1 MFDSVFDLYTKKYDN
16 WFDENQHAYL
26 TELLALKKELAN
38 GKRGIE
44 IGIGTARFAQAL
56 SISFGI
62 DISYPMVKV
71 AKNRGCEVAV
81 ADAERLPF
89 RTNAFDYALLMVTL
103 CFVKHPKRV
112 VRETRRIIAGNGKLI
127 VGIIDK
133 KSFLGRLYK
142 RKESMFYEVAHF
154 YTTEEVIDML
164 RSNRF
169 RTIRVRQTLF
179 EKPREMKTVNEVREG
194 YGEGGFVIVSGVK

>member
-1 MFDSVFDLYTKKYDN
+1 MPDSVFDLYTKKYDN
-16 WFDENQHAYL
+16 WFNENRHAYL
-26 TELLALKKELAN
+26 TELLALQKELTN

-71 AKNRGCEVAV
+71 AKSRGCEVAV

-89 RTNAFDYALLMVTL
+89 GTNAFDYALLMVTL

-112 VRETRRIIAGNGKLI
+112 IREARRIITENGKLI

-133 KSFLGRLYK
+133 MSFLGRLYK
-142 RKESMFYEVAHF
+142 GKKSMFYEAAHF
-154 YTTEEVIDML
+154 YSTEEVIDML
-164 RSNRF
+164 RSNRL
-169 RTIRVRQTLF
+169 RNIKVIQTLF
-179 EKPREMKTVNEVREG
+179 EKPGEMRTVNEVREG
-194 YGEGGFVIVSGVK
+194 YGQGAFVIISGVK